1 MSDITHPSA
10 ATANGD
16 LWVFGYGS
24 LMWRPGFDFEERVPA
39 RLVGEHRA
47 LCVYSFVHR
56 GTPEKPG
63 LVLGLDRGGACRG
76 IAFRVAERNRA
87 ATVAYLRERE
97 QVTSVYREVMRSVW
111 LENDARQRVAALAYV
126 VDRGH
131 VQYAGRLSLAEQHRH
146 VLQGHG
152 QSGANRDYVIA
163 TVKAIEAEG
172 FRDGPLHQLAVMLHD
187 DGHSLHVPPPA
198 EDRKNR

>member
-1 MSDITHPSA
+1 MA
-10 ATANGD
+10 AFTLPESELSRGD

-24 LMWRPGFDFEERVPA
+24 LIWRPGFEYIERIPA
-39 RLVGEHRA
+39 RLIGEHRA

-76 IAFRVAERNRA
+76 IAFRVAENRSA
-87 ATVAYLRERE
+87 ATIAYLRERE
-97 QVTSVYREVMRSVW
+97 QVTSVYREVVRSVW
-111 LENDARQRVAALAYV
+111 LENDARQRVSALAYV

-131 VQYAGRLSLAEQHRH
+131 VQYAGRLSPAEQLRH

-152 QSGANRDYVIA
+152 QSGPNREYVLS

-172 FRDGPLHQLAVMLHD
+172 FRDGPLHQLASMLHD
-187 DGHSLHVPPPA
+187 AHPLHSPPA
-198 EDRKNR
+198 AGKDR